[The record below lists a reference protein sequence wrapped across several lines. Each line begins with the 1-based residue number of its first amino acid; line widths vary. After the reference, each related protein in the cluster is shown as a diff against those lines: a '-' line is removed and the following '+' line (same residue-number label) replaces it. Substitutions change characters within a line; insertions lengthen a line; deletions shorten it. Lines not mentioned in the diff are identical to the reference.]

1 MQPPP
6 KNSRKPTGKAAT
18 PRAYH
23 HGDLRKALVDACVHL
38 IEDRGLE
45 AVSVREVAKL
55 VGVSPAAPFRHF
67 ATRTA
72 LLTAV
77 AEEAQERLGASIA
90 DTLSAAARE
99 SPLMQFRAIGVGFL
113 QWSFAHP
120 THFQVISSRSVIDY
134 EGSQLR
140 SRNDLI
146 RAKMNELMCDAA
158 SQGLLRPGDIKRYQM
173 AARAMVYGLARM
185 YIDGQFPSWGL
196 PVDDSLAESIKIFD
210 LFIISISMAAEPDGE
225 TTTPQTLNKKP
236 SHRF

>member
-1 MQPPP
+1 MTNTAPP
-6 KNSRKPTGKAAT
+6 KNSRKPTRKAET

-90 DTLSAAARE
+90 DTLSAAAGE
-99 SPLMQFRAIGVGFL
+99 TPLLQFRAIGVGFL
-113 QWSFAHP
+113 QWSFANP

-146 RAKMNELMCDAA
+146 RVKMNELMCDAA
-158 SQGLLRPGDIKRYQM
+158 SQGLLRPGDIKRYQI

-196 PVDDSLAESIKIFD
+196 PVDDSLAESMKIFD
-210 LFIISISMAAEPDGE
+210 LFIMSISMATEPDGE
-225 TTTPQTLNKKP
+225 TTTPHNTE
-236 SHRF
+236 

>member
-1 MQPPP
+1 MSDAAP
-6 KNSRKPTGKAAT
+6 KKTSQKPTRKEAT
-18 PRAYH
+18 SRAYH
-23 HGDLRKALVDACVHL
+23 HGDLRKALIDACVHL
-38 IEDRGLE
+38 IEDKGLE

-90 DTLSAAARE
+90 DTLRAAAQE
-99 SPLMQFRAIGVGFL
+99 TPLMQFRAIGVGFL
-113 QWSFAHP
+113 RWSFANP

-134 EGSQLR
+134 EGSRLR

-146 RAKMNELMCDAA
+146 RVRMNELMCDAA
-158 SQGLLRPGDIKRYQM
+158 SQGLLRPGDIKRYQI

-196 PVDDSLAESIKIFD
+196 PVEGALAESIKVLD
-210 LFIISISMAAEPDGE
+210 LFIVSISMAVALDGN
-225 TTTPQTLNKKP
+225 L
-236 SHRF
+236 